1 MAGIYL
7 TPRQEHHLMFMLF
20 IPTNLTTRSAEPVK
34 NDSLIF
40 PYPIKVISG
49 YYRIQGSAQTGLN
62 DRQQAMKLVES
73 FEGTEIMFD
82 IILYADARTRVIGHM
97 YQEGSHGEF
106 IIMGANS
113 LAFYAKYDGVWSGND
128 LLK

>member
-1 MAGIYL
+1 
-7 TPRQEHHLMFMLF
+7 MFMLF

-40 PYPIKVISG
+40 PHPIK
-49 YYRIQGSAQTGLN
+49 
-62 DRQQAMKLVES
+62 
-73 FEGTEIMFD
+73 
-82 IILYADARTRVIGHM
+82 VIGHM
-97 YQEGSHGEF
+97 YQEESHGEF

>member
-73 FEGTEIMFD
+73 FKGTEIMFD
-82 IILYADARTRVIGHM
+82 FILYADARTRVIVHM

>member
-1 MAGIYL
+1 MARIYL
-7 TPRQEHHLMFMLF
+7 TPQQEQHPLFMIF
-20 IPTNLTTRSAEPVK
+20 IPTNLTTRTAEPVK

-40 PYPIKVISG
+40 TCPIKVISG

-73 FEGTEIMFD
+73 FKGTEIMFD
-82 IILYADARTRVIGHM
+82 FILYADARTRVIGHM

>member
-1 MAGIYL
+1 MARIYL
-7 TPRQEHHLMFMLF
+7 TPHQEQHPLFMIF
-20 IPTNLTTRSAEPVK
+20 ITTNLTTRSAEPVK

-40 PYPIKVISG
+40 TCHIKVISG

-82 IILYADARTRVIGHM
+82 IILHADARTRVIGHM
-97 YQEGSHGEF
+97 YQEGSYGEF
-106 IIMGANS
+106 IFMGSNS
-113 LAFYAKYDGVWSGND
+113 LAFYAKYDGVWSGKE

>member
-1 MAGIYL
+1 MARIYL
-7 TPRQEHHLMFMLF
+7 TPQQEQHPLFMIF

-73 FEGTEIMFD
+73 FKGTEIMFD
-82 IILYADARTRVIGHM
+82 FVLYADARTRVIGHM
-97 YQEGSHGEF
+97 YQEELHGEF

>member
-7 TPRQEHHLMFMLF
+7 TPQQEQHPLFMIF

-40 PYPIKVISG
+40 TCPIKVISG

-73 FEGTEIMFD
+73 FKGTEIMFD
-82 IILYADARTRVIGHM
+82 FILYADARTRVIGHM
-97 YQEGSHGEF
+97 YKEVSHGEN
-106 IIMGANS
+106 IIIGANS

>member
-1 MAGIYL
+1 MARIYL
-7 TPRQEHHLMFMLF
+7 TPQQEQHPLFMIF

-40 PYPIKVISG
+40 TCPIKVISG

-62 DRQQAMKLVES
+62 ERQQAMKLVES
-73 FEGTEIMFD
+73 FKGTEIMFD
-82 IILYADARTRVIGHM
+82 FILYADARTRVIGHM

>member
-1 MAGIYL
+1 
-7 TPRQEHHLMFMLF
+7 MFMLF
-20 IPTNLTTRSAEPVK
+20 IPTNLTTRSVK

-73 FEGTEIMFD
+73 FKGTEIMFD
-82 IILYADARTRVIGHM
+82 FILYADARTRVIGHM